1 MATNNQN
8 LPVRIYAP
16 QYIKMLEAVFGVKKA
31 FAGALAPLQTRD
43 GVSFNAK
50 AFSVKTCNTPV
61 TVGTYSTTGTVQFGT
76 GTGSGS
82 RFGNRVE
89 IIYTDTDVPYDYTL
103 AIHEGLDRFTV
114 NNGLDAAV
122 ADRLRLHT
130 EAETRTMNTKHGAFM
145 SANAGKTETLASY
158 TDAPILAL
166 FDKMSSYYTN
176 LEVTVPVTAYVVPD
190 LFNAI
195 VNQALAT
202 SSKGSTVN
210 IDRNTINDFKGFKIV
225 KEPEKYFSVNT
236 QGKTKDIAYF
246 AADGILLPFVGVTTA
261 RTIEAEEFDGVAL
274 QVAARGG
281 TFILDDN
288 KAALGKVTMTTA

>member
-1 MATNNQN
+1 METDNQN

-16 QYIKMLEAVFGVKKA
+16 QYIRMLEAVFGVKKA

-61 TVGTYSTTGTVQFGT
+61 TVGTYNTTGTVQFGT

-145 SANAGKTETLASY
+145 STNAGKTETLASY
-158 TDAPILAL
+158 TDTTILAL
-166 FDKMSSYYTN
+166 FDKMSTYYTN

-236 QGKTKDIAYF
+236 SGKTKDIAYF